1 MKDEKFDVQHTLS
14 ICMYFVSISISIDI
28 LAKANTTLKTIYN
41 IHPYQ
46 RVKGAPNSKQSV

>member
-1 MKDEKFDVQHTLS
+1 MIIILIGTSTSTSLFLALMILIV
-14 ICMYFVSISISIDI
+14 I